1 MWWAT
6 TRQKSIWTY
15 AVITVL
21 LWTAFM
27 MYFQQSASASTRLDT
42 IRVALYIESENYKS
56 TVPTVNISA
65 EQPIRASIV
74 KASGEAQWWTSSQG
88 NDVKVSLDEY
98 SAVLSENANY
108 STVKSWHDQLLDA
121 KLPSQIHAVE
131 RASGRHYQ
139 LVVGPFPDLA
149 AAQAQSQAAV
159 QAVPAAAGGGSPVIQ
174 GPFRIQAGSY
184 SSVAEAQAQVTAIQQ
199 SGIAADL
206 VYHENSSGTLLYSVW
221 AGAATSQEGLN
232 QVTSQLGQAFPQL
245 TLTPIDSTQP
255 YMVEKQDYSSGGT
268 SPVSSLL
275 LNKNGDKLVITAGDS
290 KLKVQQKAGRSYRG
304 MMELSQHNGKLALIN
319 EVPFEEY
326 LYSVVSAE
334 MGTGWPA
341 EALKAQAVAARSYA
355 LERGLRYGIAHVT
368 DSTLDQVYDGVEH
381 EDVIRAVEATRGEIL
396 TDGSKV
402 ISPLFF
408 SNAGGKTAES
418 EEVWGNP
425 SSVYSS
431 VTSPD
436 EAAAKGKLTW
446 YRVWLSSSQAG
457 YVRSDL
463 LTEVSQ
469 KNRAGLPYYE
479 ANEASV
485 NVRAFPDANRAAAVA
500 KLDKGERVIVFDEV
514 MESTA
519 YEWIRG
525 TYKAA
530 ELQQMMN
537 RSLSQPLSG
546 PVYSLEASER
556 GPSGRVSELK
566 ANGQAVD
573 VRYPDAFRT
582 LLGSLPSTLF
592 EIEETGRY
600 TIMGADGATRSYP
613 ESSLKLHAVSG
624 SGASEISQD
633 HLFIMDGS
641 GDVRL
646 ATQEPAF
653 VFHGKGFGHGLG
665 MSQWGAR
672 GLAEQGLSYEE
683 ILKHYFQGATLVK
696 D

>member
-1 MWWAT
+1 MRWAT
-6 TRQKSIWTY
+6 KQQRPIGMYT
-15 AVITVL
+15 VIAVL
-21 LWTAFM
+21 LWTSFM
-27 MYFQQSASASTRLDT
+27 MFCQQSASASTRLDK

-56 TVPTVNISA
+56 TVPTITLSA
-65 EQPIRASIV
+65 QQPINGSLR
-74 KASGEAQWWTSSQG
+74 KASGDSLWWTSSQG
-88 NDVKVSLDEY
+88 NQVKASLDEY
-98 SAVLSENANY
+98 FAILSENTSY
-108 STVKSWHDQLLDA
+108 STVKGWHDQLLNA
-121 KLPSQIHAVE
+121 KHPVQIHAVE
-131 RASGRHYQ
+131 RGAGRTYQ
-139 LVVGPFPDLA
+139 LVIGPYADLA
-149 AAQAQSQAAV
+149 AAQTQAQAAV
-159 QAVPAAAGGGSPVIQ
+159 KAVPSASGGSPVIQ

-184 SSVAEAQAQVTAIQQ
+184 STAEEARSQLTAIQQ
-199 SGIAADL
+199 NGIAADL
-206 VYHENSSGTLLYSVW
+206 VYHENTSGSLVFSVW
-221 AGAATSQEGLN
+221 AGASASQENLN
-232 QVTSQLGQAFPQL
+232 QVISQLGQAFPQL
-245 TLTPIDSTQP
+245 NLTPVDTSKP
-255 YMVEKQDYSSGGT
+255 YLVERLDYSAGEQ
-268 SPVSSLL
+268 SPVSYLL
-275 LNKNGDKLVITAGDS
+275 LSGNGDKLVLAAGES
-290 KLKVQQKAGRSYRG
+290 KLTVEQKSGRTYRG
-304 MMELSQHNGKLALIN
+304 MMELGQYNGKLALIN

-334 MGTGWPA
+334 MGTGWPI

-368 DSTLDQVYDGVEH
+368 DSTLDQAYDGVEYD
-381 EDVIRAVEATRGEIL
+381 DVIQAVEATRGEVL

-402 ISPLFF
+402 ISPLYS
-408 SNAGGKTAES
+408 SNAGGQTAEP

-431 VTSPD
+431 VSSPD
-436 EAAAKGKLTW
+436 EAAAKGKLAW
-446 YRVWLSSSQAG
+446 YRVWLSSGKAG

-479 ANEASV
+479 AKEASV
-485 NVRAFPDANRAAAVA
+485 NVRAFPDANRAEAVA
-500 KLDKGERVIVFDEV
+500 KLDLGERVVVFGEV
-514 MESTA
+514 MENTA

-525 TYKAA
+525 TYKAS

-537 RSLSQPLSG
+537 RSSGQAVSG
-546 PVYSLEASER
+546 PVYSLEVAER
-556 GPSGRVSELK
+556 GPSGRVTSLK
-566 ANGQAVD
+566 ANGKAVD
-573 VRYPDAFRT
+573 IRYPDAIRT

-600 TIMGADGATRSYP
+600 TIIGADGATRSYP
-613 ESSLKLHAVSG
+613 ESALQLHAVDSSG
-624 SGASEISQD
+624 TSQIRED

-641 GDVRL
+641 GEVRL

-672 GLAEQGLSYEE
+672 GLAEQGYSYEE